1 MSTVSQS
8 ATALN
13 PLHLYRSLQDLN
25 VITAD
30 STTQPSIVVALSGG
44 LDSMVMLR
52 LMLELRYQYQVS
64 FSAIHINH
72 GLSENADDWQSFV
85 TQYCQINDIE
95 LSCHQLV
102 LEKTAQRSLEQIAR
116 DARYAVFA
124 DSLPVGTFVL
134 TGHHLLDQVETFMM
148 RLSRGSGSKG
158 LSAMRPCA
166 NLPNSMGQSK
176 QIRLVRPLL
185 SLSKT
190 ELIQYAK
197 QEFLDWI
204 EDESN
209 ACLDFDRNFIR
220 HKVSPT
226 LTERWPHM
234 ASAIKTTTD
243 LLSRESDLL
252 SLYLQQDLSGLI
264 ESKVFGFECL
274 NLAKLAQLN
283 TLKQP
288 ELVRLFIA
296 NHTTKSPSR
305 NVLTEVMTTVINSKE
320 DSQALVEFSG
330 YSLRLYRGYLYCLK
344 LTSEAVPKTITL
356 DTRSDESLSDEPL
369 SEELQSNE
377 PNSNEPNSNEPNLN
391 KPKLGGLVAAD
402 KTQTYSQELPS
413 GSLFAGKTFSII
425 VLPSFFKECH
435 RFNQV
440 EADSEKN
447 AELLVQVKWGQIVGK
462 IQPNVK
468 SGNKKV
474 SELLKQKG
482 CPAWLRERMPNVY
495 INNQLAAVG
504 DIAVAFEL
512 QPHIKVQLD

>member
-166 NLPNSMGQSK
+166 DLPNSMGQSK

-185 SLSKT
+185 SLSKA

-264 ESKVFGFECL
+264 ENRVFGFECL

-296 NHTTKSPSR
+296 NHTTRTPSR

-330 YSLRLYRGYLYCLK
+330 YSLRQYRGYLYCLK
-344 LTSEAVPKTITL
+344 LTSEAVPQTLTL
-356 DTRSDESLSDEPL
+356 DTR
-369 SEELQSNE
+369 SNE
-377 PNSNEPNSNEPNLN
+377 PNSNELM
-391 KPKLGGLVAAD
+391 LGGLVAAD

-413 GSLFAGKTFSII
+413 GSLFAGKTFSIS

-504 DIAVAFEL
+504 EIAVAFEL

>member
-30 STTQPSIVVALSGG
+30 NTTQPSIVVALSGG

-52 LMLELRYQYQVS
+52 LMLELRYQFQVS

-166 NLPNSMGQSK
+166 DLPNSMGQSK

-185 SLSKT
+185 SLSKA

-252 SLYLQQDLSGLI
+252 YLYLQQDLSGLI
-264 ESKVFGFECL
+264 ENRVFGFECL
-274 NLAKLAQLN
+274 NLAKLAQLDA
-283 TLKQP
+283 LKQP

-296 NHTTKSPSR
+296 NHTTRTPSR

-330 YSLRLYRGYLYCLK
+330 YSLRQYRGYLYCLK
-344 LTSEAVPKTITL
+344 LTSEAVPQTLTL
-356 DTRSDESLSDEPL
+356 DTRSDEPL
-369 SEELQSNE
+369 SEKPHSNE
-377 PNSNEPNSNEPNLN
+377 LM
-391 KPKLGGLVAAD
+391 LGGLVAAD

-413 GSLFAGKTFSII
+413 GSLFAGKTFSVI
-425 VLPSFFKECH
+425 VMPSFFKECH

-447 AELLVQVKWGQIVGK
+447 AELLVQVKWGQTVGK
-462 IQPNVK
+462 IQPNAK

-504 DIAVAFEL
+504 DVAVAFEL